1 MKQRPE
7 FNVAVFCGARAGARP
22 EYAASAVALGQE
34 LARQDIG
41 IVCGGSRTG
50 LMGALSDASL
60 DAGGYVEGIVPEFL
74 IQHEIAH
81 PRLSQLVRADGMH
94 DRKAIM
100 VERSDAIIVLPGGLG
115 TCDEFFEVFS
125 WAQLGLHAKP
135 IWVLDPGG
143 YFALLRE
150 WIAHMIRE
158 EFTAPDDGALLG
170 WHSSV
175 PTLVQEVC
183 AFRACPLEER
193 AGLLAARRERLRS
206 LVQEEFRSRA
216 KES

>member
-1 MKQRPE
+1 MT
-7 FNVAVFCGARAGARP
+7 
-22 EYAASAVALGQE
+22 LGQE
-34 LARQDIG
+34 LARQGIG

-50 LMGALSDASL
+50 LMGAISDASL
-60 DAGGYVEGIVPEFL
+60 DAGGYVEGVVPEFL
-74 IQHEIAH
+74 IQHELAH
-81 PRLSQLVRADGMH
+81 PRLCQLVRVAGMH
-94 DRKAIM
+94 ERKAAM
-100 VERSDAIIVLPGGLG
+100 VARSDAIIVLPGGLG

-135 IWVLDPGG
+135 IWLLDTVG

-170 WHSSV
+170 SHASV

-183 AFRACPLEER
+183 TFRACPLEER
-193 AGLLAARRERLRS
+193 AALLAARRERLRL
-206 LVQEEFRSRA
+206 LVQEEFQLLA
-216 KES
+216 KKS